1 MQDVAFIG
9 LTVIFFIAMA
19 LLGAGV
25 DRLGRR
31 YGVDADA
38 ASADAASA
46 DAAVEAPARPE
57 VRP

>member
-9 LTVIFFIAMA
+9 LTVVFFVVMA

-38 ASADAASA
+38 T
-46 DAAVEAPARPE
+46 RPE
-57 VRP
+57 ADR

>member
-9 LTVIFFIAMA
+9 LTVLFFVVMA

-31 YGVDADA
+31 HGVDADA
-38 ASADAASA
+38 TQQ
-46 DAAVEAPARPE
+46 EAGQ
-57 VRP
+57 

>member
-9 LTVIFFIAMA
+9 LTVLFFIVMA

-31 YGVDADA
+31 HGIDADA
-38 ASADAASA
+38 APSDAAA
-46 DAAVEAPARPE
+46 EAPTARE

>member
-9 LTVIFFIAMA
+9 LTVVFFIVMA

-31 YGVDADA
+31 YGIDADA
-38 ASADAASA
+38 AHS
-46 DAAVEAPARPE
+46 E
-57 VRP
+57 VDQ